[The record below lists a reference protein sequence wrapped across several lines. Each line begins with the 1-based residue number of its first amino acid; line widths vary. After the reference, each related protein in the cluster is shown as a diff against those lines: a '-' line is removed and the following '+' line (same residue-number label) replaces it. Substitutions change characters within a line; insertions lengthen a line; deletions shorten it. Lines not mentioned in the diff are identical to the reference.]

1 MSLTEYASIDE
12 IKRRLEDDCEP
23 FLISPITHRPCHRLY
38 EWSDI
43 EDILNTVP
51 TVDLTDS
58 RAKGEWLD
66 LDKNF
71 ETKHPP
77 LAICSCCKSANYV
90 DAIRL
95 KDRVRIL
102 TRFCG
107 YCGAELEYKE
117 N

>member
-12 IKRRLEDDCEP
+12 IKRCLEDACEP
-23 FLISPITHRPCHRLY
+23 FLVSPLSAWNGHCLY
-38 EWSDI
+38 EWYDI
-43 EDILNTVP
+43 ENILDTAS

-77 LAICSCCKSANYV
+77 LAICSCCESANYV

-95 KDRVRIL
+95 KDKVRIL

-107 YCGAELEYKE
+107 RCGAELEYKE